1 MRLGWTRH
9 RREFGQ
15 LDFFNQV
22 LAIGETIAHLTVLG
36 RSGLVTQRTDG
47 DVILYAAAAPGQ
59 PS

>member
-1 MRLGWTRH
+1 
-9 RREFGQ
+9 
-15 LDFFNQV
+15 
-22 LAIGETIAHLTVLG
+22 VLG